1 MTKKEYELALEETER
16 QEIEELEESNEDTE
30 EEFWK
35 AVEDIVRKGEDI
47 V

>member
-16 QEIEELEESNEDTE
+16 QEIEKLEESNEDTE

-47 V
+47 A